1 MSFRHTVPL
10 HGLFAPSTQG
20 FKLGQTLVSSV
31 CVHTQKPEVG
41 TVCPPLSPSTS
52 LLRLSGQDLPIAAFP
67 VLGLQVCATAP
78 AFHVGARQ
86 QTSGSPGLC
95 SKRFADHV
103 PSTVPGGFKLGLG
116 CCAKDS
122 NPTSNLLSGSSVG
135 QWLVTYS
142 PWGKRPRRG

>member
-1 MSFRHTVPL
+1 MSVFQAYRPL
-10 HGLFAPSTQG
+10 ARPLCSFYPGYQVCACIHRSPGLA
-20 FKLGQTLVSSV
+20 LDVLL
-31 CVHTQKPEVG
+31 CH
-41 TVCPPLSPSTS
+41 PL
-52 LLRLSGQDLPIAAFP
+52 LLRLSGQALPIAAFP

-116 CCAKDS
+116 YCTKDS
-122 NPTSNLLSGSSVG
+122 NPTSNLLSGS
-135 QWLVTYS
+135 
-142 PWGKRPRRG
+142 